1 MDNIKKQRSKRK
13 IIQAIWGLITNSH
26 LSGFVSGKIY
36 QGPLKKVCVPG
47 MNCYACPGAVMS
59 CPIGSMQAVIGQ
71 KKSKFPF
78 YVIGFLSFIGI
89 LVGRFICGWLC
100 FFGFIQELL
109 YMIPTPKIKINIKTD
124 KVLRYLK
131 YIFLFGFCILAVLLI
146 RDEFGLSFPY
156 FCKLVCPIGTLQG
169 GIPLILLNK
178 AYREIIGFLYYWKLI
193 ILVIILFLSTIIYRP
208 FCKYICPLG
217 AFYSLFQKISFL
229 KLEFDKDLCINCNA
243 CINNCHMQ
251 VNPTKNPNSLECIR
265 CGDCVNICPKG
276 ALKFNLLKN
285 KKM

>member
-1 MDNIKKQRSKRK
+1 MELDNIKKQKSKRK

-71 KKSKFPF
+71 RKSKFPF

-100 FFGFIQELL
+100 IFGFIQELL
-109 YMIPTPKIKINIKTD
+109 YMIPTPKININIKTD

-131 YIFLFGFCILAVLLI
+131 YIFLFG
-146 RDEFGLSFPY
+146 Y
-156 FCKLVCPIGTLQG
+156 
-169 GIPLILLNK
+169 
-178 AYREIIGFLYYWKLI
+178 
-193 ILVIILFLSTIIYRP
+193 
-208 FCKYICPLG
+208 
-217 AFYSLFQKISFL
+217 
-229 KLEFDKDLCINCNA
+229 
-243 CINNCHMQ
+243 
-251 VNPTKNPNSLECIR
+251 
-265 CGDCVNICPKG
+265 
-276 ALKFNLLKN
+276 
-285 KKM
+285 